1 MISLIAFPIKHIFY
15 KFYKWCKNPCTIKLM
30 SLILLIFIVVL
41 FTNNSRR
48 KQFSPFPIDEYLDEL
63 EIEIEFGQ
71 PIPDFDSNLHELR
84 KRILNIS
91 NANQFP
97 SNFTNVDALYS
108 NDLNKNLFT
117 DIPGGF
123 LNIYTWRDHCS
134 ESIDMLKVKIDFPYN
149 PWRKSGTRILATIKS
164 IEFTGVRIFGY
175 IMPAVRGS
183 YSFQVSYFGSV
194 ELWLSPDELPSNAVE
209 YKISIPNIVTHFA
222 KAKWLVSHFTVN
234 LVADNKQYI
243 EILHASNTEGVL
255 EIKWK
260 DNSSPDYK
268 PIPTEYIYPFV
279 YDFGDGVI
287 PETYK
292 STLPLHAPSSELTN
306 VMHPF
311 DERNTLFSNSHV
323 DIDKFGDSWIFPP
336 CDYTPSYVDIN
347 PIRIANNLGI
357 INTYPA
363 VTLYTRHVELSV
375 RTIVISEQFMKK
387 VLNLFMHHLMLSN
400 PTARLSRL
408 INMERLVDNLSG
420 DLYLVEVLIT
430 YAQNPLKEYL
440 ISEFVVLKRKDI
452 LSSLLCHP
460 VYMKMRRDTFVHFLV
475 THRNFPQM
483 IREFVQNMER
493 VFDKTGDENFGIIIV
508 NYVTPLIDVITLLR
522 QSRLNHWS
530 VIDFGGP
537 WSKTAAINV
546 GIDSVK
552 NPNDIIFITDLSI
565 YYPAHLPDT
574 IRKHTFQ
581 GYSGFAPIIFY
592 FTCDFH
598 MQLFLKQQY
607 IGSYSISGYGLFSLY
622 KSDWMKVRGMD
633 SSQFKDIWGFE
644 DNNLANRV
652 LNTGY
657 VVFRLIVRGFYHQN
671 HTYSGLWDGKNDD
684 RFYS

>member
-1 MISLIAFPIKHIFY
+1 MLKSSRITKII
-15 KFYKWCKNPCTIKLM
+15 C
-30 SLILLIFIVVL
+30 LILLLYLIFLIPKRSSKDPEVNAKEIYENL
-41 FTNNSRR
+41 SNL
-48 KQFSPFPIDEYLDEL
+48 KQILKPRIIPSEL
-63 EIEIEFGQ
+63 HPEEFDT
-71 PIPDFDSNLHELR
+71 DFDRNLPELR
-84 KRILNIS
+84 KRILRLS
-91 NANQFP
+91 SHKKFP
-97 SNFTNVDALYS
+97 SHFINVDALYS

-123 LNIYTWRDHCS
+123 MNIYTWRDHCS
-134 ESIDMLKVKIDFPYN
+134 ESIDILKAKIDFPCN
-149 PWRKSGTRILATIKS
+149 PWRKSATHILATIKS

-175 IMPAVRGS
+175 IMPPVSGS

-209 YKISIPNIVTHFA
+209 YKISIPDIVTHSA
-222 KAKWLVSHFTVN
+222 KAKWQVSHFTVN

-255 EIKWK
+255 EVKWK

-279 YDFGDGVI
+279 HDFGNGVI

-306 VMHPF
+306 IMHPF
-311 DERNTLFSNSHV
+311 DERNTLFLHSHV
-323 DIDKFGDSWIFPP
+323 DIDEFGDSFAFPP
-336 CDYTPSYVDIN
+336 CDYTPSYVDID

-363 VTLYTRHVELSV
+363 VNLYTRIVELSI
-375 RTIVISEQFMKK
+375 RTAVISEQLMNK
-387 VLNLFMHHLMLSN
+387 VLNLFMHHLMFSN

-408 INMERLVDNLSG
+408 INMERLVDKLNG
-420 DLYLVEVLIT
+420 DLFLVEVLIT

-440 ISEFVVLKRKDI
+440 ISEFVVLDHKD
-452 LSSLLCHP
+452 LPPSLLCHP
-460 VYMKMRRDTFVHFLV
+460 IDMKMHRDTFVHFLV

-493 VFDKTGDENFGIIIV
+493 VYDESGDENFGIIIV

-522 QSRLNHWS
+522 QSRLKHWS

-537 WSKTAAINV
+537 WEKTAAINV

-552 NPNDIIFITDLSI
+552 NPNDIIYITDLSI
-565 YYPAHLPDT
+565 HYPAHLPDT

-592 FTCDFH
+592 FSCEFSGQSFYDQFYFG
-598 MQLFLKQQY
+598 L
-607 IGSYSISGYGLFSLY
+607 YSITGYGLFSLY
-622 KSDWMKVRGMD
+622 KSDWIKVGGMD
-633 SSQFKDIWGFE
+633 SSQFKGIWGFE
-644 DNNLANRV
+644 DNDLANRV
-652 LNTGY
+652 LKTGY
-657 VVFRLIVRGFYHQN
+657 VVFRLIVRDFYHQN
-671 HTYSGLWDGKNDD
+671 HTYSGLWDDKK
-684 RFYS
+684 Y